1 MAVITSWVHREDS
14 IPASLLPEDPE
25 DLRNMV
31 VQTALLASAFLHAWA
46 VEVGLPDTVLL
57 EDVAILQA
65 LDGATAV
72 EKNK

>member
-1 MAVITSWVHREDS
+1 MAVITAWVHQEDS

-31 VQTALLASAFLHAWA
+31 VQTALLASAFLHVWA
-46 VEVGLPDTVLL
+46 AEVGLPDTVLL

-72 EKNK
+72 EK